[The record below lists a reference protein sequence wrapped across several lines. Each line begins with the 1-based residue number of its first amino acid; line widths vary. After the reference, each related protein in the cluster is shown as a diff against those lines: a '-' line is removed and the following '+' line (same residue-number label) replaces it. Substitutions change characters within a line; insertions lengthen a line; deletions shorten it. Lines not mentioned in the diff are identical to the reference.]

1 MAVCLLDRDLESLL
15 AKAVES
21 AEATGFVNIS
31 AADPNAL
38 KQLEHLGLIED
49 LRFDYSLNA
58 TANVTYKGRRYFEDK
73 DRAIVAGVLLDDQSL
88 SLLESAIKGSKSGT
102 YFWPADMAE
111 DAIEKIRAMGR
122 SDLLKTDYADDV
134 PWASVVTER
143 GKSAYLNHGVLPAA
157 EGIGGYS
164 MNNVTINGNASEVQ
178 IQNGVSGSG
187 QFMANVHESVSDGE
201 VAAAKLVLAACGN
214 VAFDGLLGQSANAAV
229 EAAETVVSEEEEPSL
244 RKKAVSTLRKVFAE
258 VGVEFAS
265 KAFFTFIGSMVGVQ

>member
-21 AEATGFVNIS
+21 AEATGFVSIP

-49 LRFDYSLNA
+49 LSFDYSLNA
-58 TANVTYKGRRYFEDK
+58 TANVTYEGRRYFEDK
-73 DRAIVAGVLLDDQSL
+73 DRAIVAGMLLDDESL
-88 SLLESAIKGSKSGT
+88 SLLESVIEDSKSGT

-111 DAIEKIRAMGR
+111 DAIEKVRAMGR
-122 SDLLKTDYADDV
+122 SNLLKTNYADDV
-134 PWASVVTER
+134 PRTSTATER
-143 GKSAYLNHGVLPAA
+143 GKSAYLNHGVLPEA
-157 EGIGGYS
+157 EGVGAYS

-178 IQNGVSGSG
+178 IQNGASGSG
-187 QFMANVHESVSDGE
+187 QFMASVHEGVSDDE
-201 VAAAKLVLAACGN
+201 VAAAKLVLAACDN
-214 VAFDGLLGQSANAAV
+214 VAFDGLLGQSASAAV

-258 VGVEFAS
+258 VGLEFAS
-265 KAFFTFIGSMVGVQ
+265 KAFSTFIGSMIGVQ